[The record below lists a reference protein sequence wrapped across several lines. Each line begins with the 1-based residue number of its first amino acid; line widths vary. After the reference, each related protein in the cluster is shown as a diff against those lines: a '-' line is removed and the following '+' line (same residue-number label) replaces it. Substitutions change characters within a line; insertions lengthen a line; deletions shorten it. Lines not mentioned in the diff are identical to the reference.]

1 MFNYF
6 MPVKFITGKNCVLES
21 NTEFKTYGTKAFIVT
36 GKNSAVVSGAQKD
49 VIEKLNKEKI
59 EFIIYNEIRE
69 NPTTTTIQKGADL
82 FLENNCNFLIGIGG
96 GSAIDSAKAISVITA
111 NNIKVKDVY
120 NPQNLQKAFPLISI
134 PTTSGTGTEVTPFSV
149 ITDPEL
155 NKKAGFGNP
164 LIFPKVSFLDPKY
177 MRSMSVKVTRDT
189 AIDALSHLL
198 EGLYS
203 NKRNEIIFPMIFEG
217 ISVIIKN
224 LKKTMENPDDL
235 ELREKLMIAST
246 WGGMVIAQTG
256 TTVQHSIGYP
266 VTSTFGTTHGMA
278 NGIFMKSVLEMF
290 YPSLKTIID
299 RLFTY
304 LNMTREEFYV
314 WLESVGVK
322 ADFKLT
328 DEFIDKKSIEVS
340 ESRNMA
346 LNPIKVDIDKIKELY
361 SQFK

>member
-21 NTEFKTYGTKAFIVT
+21 NIDFKIFGSKAFIVT
-36 GKNSAVVSGAQKD
+36 GKNSAIVSGAQKD
-49 VIEKLNKEKI
+49 VLKKLEKEKI
-59 EFIIYNEIRE
+59 DYVIFNEIKE
-69 NPTTTTIQKGADL
+69 NPITTTIQKGADL
-82 FLENNCNFLIGIGG
+82 FGENKCDFLIGIGG

-120 NPQNLQKAFPLISI
+120 NPQKLQKAFPLISI

-149 ITDPEL
+149 ITDPEI

-164 LIFPKVSFLDPKY
+164 LIFPKVSFLDPRY
-177 MRSMSVKVTRDT
+177 MKSMSLKVTRDT

-203 NKRNEIIFPMIFEG
+203 NKRNEMIFPLIFEG
-217 ISVIIKN
+217 ISIIIKN
-224 LKKTMENPDDL
+224 LQNAMDNPEDL
-235 ELREKLMIAST
+235 DIREKLMIAST

-290 YPSLKTIID
+290 YPTLKPIID
-299 RLFTY
+299 RLFSY
-304 LNMTREEFYV
+304 LNMSREEFYQ

-328 DEFIDKKSIEVS
+328 DEFIDKKAIEVS
-340 ESRNMA
+340 NSRNMV
-346 LNPIKVDIDKIKELY
+346 LNPIEVDIDKIKELY